1 MGAASFTS
9 FPMPKNLRT
18 FLKDMRRD
26 YPNEVVSVT
35 KVVNP
40 ANYDV
45 TAIVKQLGAQKKFP
59 VLIFDQPLNIHGQL
73 TDMKLVMSAE
83 NTQKKVQVALALPPE
98 MDRSEM
104 ANECLRRE
112 AAKIGPMI
120 VSREAAPVKEVV
132 RKGAEVDLYELPLL
146 RHHEMDGGP
155 YIDISSVAKDR
166 NSGVYNVSYHRME
179 VKDRNRT
186 GFLMTL
192 QHMWR
197 IFRAYEDANEECP
210 VATVIGHHP
219 AYQMGA
225 CYGGPF
231 EISEYEVIGGYLRE
245 PLRLTPSETWGERLL
260 VPADAEIVV
269 EGALLPGKRMVEGP
283 FGEVNGYLGVQGFQ
297 QSAVYE
303 VRAITRRRGAMHV
316 SILTPEGDKPWMDL
330 AREGAYLRRCRE
342 AVPGVQAV
350 CTSGRHALLNVF
362 ISMKKL
368 SEGDPGRAA
377 AAAMTWDW
385 CKNVFVFDEDID
397 VYNPTEILW
406 ALATRVQP
414 HRQVSII
421 PEIMRASLIDPSSD
435 SQRKTSVMIVD
446 ATRPLDRPFS
456 PVSKCP
462 DGALA
467 RIRLEDYVPGEV
479 LQHIP
484 TDRTTYWA

>member
-1 MGAASFTS
+1 MKSLG
-9 FPMPKNLRT
+9 T
-18 FLKDMRRD
+18 FIDDMRHA
-26 YPNEVVSVT
+26 YPGDVVSIA
-35 KVVNP
+35 KSVNP
-40 ANYDV
+40 LAYDI
-45 TAIVKQLGAQKKFP
+45 TAIVKHLGALKKFP
-59 VLIFDQPLNIHGQL
+59 LLIFENPLDAHGQA

-83 NTQKKVQVALALPPE
+83 NSQKKIQVALGVPAE
-98 MDRSEM
+98 MDRAEM
-104 ANECLRRE
+104 ARECLRRE
-112 AAKIGPMI
+112 TNKIGPVI
-120 VSREAAPVKEVV
+120 VRREAAPVKEVIQT
-132 RKGAEVDLYELPLL
+132 GARVDLYDLPLM

-155 YIDISSVAKDR
+155 YIDMSSVAKDR
-166 NSGVYNVSYHRME
+166 TSGVYNCSYHRME
-179 VKDRNRT
+179 VKDRNHT

-192 QHMWR
+192 QHTWR
-197 IFRAYEDANEECP
+197 IFRSYEDAGEECP

-231 EISEYEVIGGYLRE
+231 EISEYDIIGGYMQE

-260 VPADAEIVV
+260 VPADAEIVI

-283 FGEVNGYLGVQGFQ
+283 FGEVNGYMGVQGYQ
-297 QSAVYE
+297 QSAHYE
-303 VRAITRRRGAMHV
+303 VRAITRRRGALHT

-330 AREGAYLRRCRE
+330 AREGAYLRRARE
-342 AVPGVQAV
+342 AVPNVQAV

-362 ISMKKL
+362 ISMKKM

-377 AAAMTWDW
+377 AAVLTWDW

-414 HRQVSII
+414 HLQVSII
-421 PEIMRASLIDPSSD
+421 KPMMRGSLIDPSMVD
-435 SQRKTSVMIVD
+435 ARKTSAMIVD
-446 ATRPLDRPFS
+446 ATKPLDRPFS

-462 DGALA
+462 DEALR
-467 RIRLEDYVPGEV
+467 RIKLEDFVPGEI

-484 TDRTTYWA
+484 IDRTTYWA

>member
-1 MGAASFTS
+1 
-9 FPMPKNLRT
+9 
-18 FLKDMRRD
+18 MRRL
-26 YPNEVVSVT
+26 YPGEVVSVVKT
-35 KVVNP
+35 VNP
-40 ANYDV
+40 LDYEV
-45 TAIVKQLGAQKKFP
+45 TAIVKHLGALKKFP
-59 VLIFDQPLNIHGQL
+59 ILLFDKPLNAHGQSSG
-73 TDMKLVMSAE
+73 MRLVIGTE
-83 NTQKKVQVALALPPE
+83 NTQKKVQVALGVPRE
-98 MDRSEM
+98 MDRAEM
-104 ANECLRRE
+104 AREVLRRE
-112 AAKIGPMI
+112 AARIPPI
-120 VSREAAPVKEVV
+120 VVNQSTAPVKEIVQ
-132 RKGAEVDLYELPLL
+132 KGGDVDLYQLPLM

-155 YIDISSVAKDR
+155 YIDMSSVAVDR
-166 NSGVYNVSYHRME
+166 NSGVYNASYHRME
-179 VKDRNRT
+179 VKDRNHT

-197 IFRAYEDANEECP
+197 IFRGYEEAGEECP

-231 EISEYEVIGGYLRE
+231 DISEYEVIGGYLQE
-245 PLRLTPSETWGERLL
+245 PLRLTPSETWGDRLL
-260 VPADAEIVV
+260 VPADAEIVI

-297 QSAVYE
+297 QSAHYE
-303 VRAITRRRGAMHV
+303 VRAITRRRDAMHM
-316 SILTPEGDKPWMDL
+316 SIITPEGDKPWMDL

-362 ISMKKL
+362 IAMKKM

-385 CKNVFVFDEDID
+385 CKNVFVFDEDVD

-421 PEIMRASLIDPSSD
+421 GDIMRASLIDPSLD
-435 SQRKTSVMIVD
+435 SPRRTSVMIVD

-462 DGALA
+462 DEAMA
-467 RIRLEDYVPGEV
+467 RIKLEDFVPGEV

-484 TDRTTYWA
+484 IDRTTYWA

>member
-1 MGAASFTS
+1 
-9 FPMPKNLRT
+9 
-18 FLKDMRRD
+18 MRRL
-26 YPNEVVSVT
+26 YPSEVVAIA
-35 KVVNP
+35 KRVNP
-40 ANYDV
+40 LSYDI
-45 TAIVKQLGAQKKFP
+45 TAIVKQLGLLKKFP
-59 VLIFDQPLNIHGQL
+59 VLIFDQPLNAHGIAS
-73 TDMKLVMSAE
+73 DMRLVMSAE
-83 NTQKKVQVALALPPE
+83 NSQKKVQVALGVPAE
-98 MDRSEM
+98 MDRAEM
-104 ANECLRRE
+104 ARECLRRE
-112 AAKIGPMI
+112 AAWIAPVVVGTA
-120 VSREAAPVKEVV
+120 EAPVKELIQS
-132 RKGAEVDLYELPLL
+132 GDQVDLYELPLL

-155 YIDISSVAKDR
+155 YIDLSSVARDR
-166 NSGVYNVSYHRME
+166 NSGVYNCSYHRME
-179 VKDRNRT
+179 VKDRNHT

-197 IFRAYEDANEECP
+197 IFRGYEDAGEECP

-231 EISEYEVIGGYLRE
+231 EVSEYEIIGGYLQE
-245 PLRLTPSETWGERLL
+245 PLRVVPSETWGERLL
-260 VPADAEIVV
+260 VPADAEIVI

-283 FGEVNGYLGVQGFQ
+283 FGEVNGYLGLQGFQ
-297 QSAVYE
+297 QSACYE
-303 VRAITRRRGAMHV
+303 VRAITRRRGAMHS

-342 AVPGVQAV
+342 AVPGVQSV

-362 ISMKKL
+362 IAMKKM

-377 AAAMTWDW
+377 AAALTWDW
-385 CKNVFVFDEDID
+385 AKNVFVFDDDID

-414 HRQVSII
+414 HLQVSII
-421 PEIMRASLIDPSSD
+421 KEIMRGSLIDPSMTD
-435 SQRKTSVMIVD
+435 ARRTSAMIVD

-462 DGALA
+462 DEALA
-467 RIRLEDYVPGEV
+467 RIKLEDFVSGEV

>member
-1 MGAASFTS
+1 MKS
-9 FPMPKNLRT
+9 LRT
-18 FLKDMRRD
+18 FLDDMRRT
-26 YPNEVVSVT
+26 YPSEVVSVSKT
-35 KVVNP
+35 VNP
-40 ANYDV
+40 LTYDV
-45 TAIVKQLGAQKKFP
+45 TAIVKQLGALKKFP
-59 VLIFDQPLNIHGQL
+59 ILLFENPLNARGQA
-73 TDMKLVMSAE
+73 TDMQLVMSVE
-83 NTQKKVQVALALPPE
+83 TTQKKIQVALGVPAD
-98 MDRSEM
+98 MDRAEM
-104 ANECLRRE
+104 ARECLRRE
-112 AAKIGPMI
+112 AGKIGPVI
-120 VSREAAPVKEVV
+120 VSKDAASVKEVI
-132 RKGAEVDLYELPLL
+132 RIGDQVDLYELPLL
-146 RHHEMDGGP
+146 KHHEMDGGP
-155 YIDISSVAKDR
+155 YIDMSSVARDR
-166 NSGVYNVSYHRME
+166 SSGVYNCSYHRME
-179 VKDRNRT
+179 VKDRNHT

-197 IFRAYEDANEECP
+197 VFRGYEEAGEECP

-231 EISEYEVIGGYLRE
+231 EISEYDIIGGYMQE

-260 VPADAEIVV
+260 IPADAEIVI

-283 FGEVNGYLGVQGFQ
+283 FGEVNGYLGVQGYQ
-297 QSAVYE
+297 QSAHYE
-303 VRAITRRRGAMHV
+303 VRAITRRRGALHT

-330 AREGAYLRRCRE
+330 AREGAYLRRARE
-342 AVPGVQAV
+342 AVPSVVAV

-362 ISMKKL
+362 ISMKKM

-377 AAAMTWDW
+377 AAVLTWDW

-421 PEIMRASLIDPSSD
+421 GEIMRGSLVDPSMTD
-435 SQRKTSVMIVD
+435 PRKTSAMIID

-462 DGALA
+462 DEALV
-467 RIRLEDYVPGEV
+467 RIRLADFVPGEV
-479 LQHIP
+479 LKHIP
-484 TDRTTYWA
+484 VDRSTYWA

>member
-1 MGAASFTS
+1 MKS
-9 FPMPKNLRT
+9 LRT
-18 FLKDMRRD
+18 FLDDMRRT
-26 YPNEVVSVT
+26 YPSEVVSVSKT
-35 KVVNP
+35 VNP
-40 ANYDV
+40 LAYDV
-45 TAIVKQLGAQKKFP
+45 TAIVKQLGALKKFP
-59 VLIFDQPLNIHGQL
+59 ILVFENPLNARGQA
-73 TDMKLVMSAE
+73 TDMQLVMSAE
-83 NTQKKVQVALALPPE
+83 NTQKKIQVALGVSPD
-98 MDRSEM
+98 MDRAEM
-104 ANECLRRE
+104 ARECLRRE
-112 AAKIGPMI
+112 AGRIGPVI
-120 VSREAAPVKEVV
+120 VSKNAASVKEVI
-132 RKGAEVDLYELPLL
+132 RIGDQVDLYELPLL
-146 RHHEMDGGP
+146 KHHEMDGGP
-155 YIDISSVAKDR
+155 YIDMSSVARDR
-166 NSGVYNVSYHRME
+166 SSGVYNCSYHRME
-179 VKDRNRT
+179 VKDRNHT

-197 IFRAYEDANEECP
+197 VFRGYEEAGEECP

-225 CYGGPF
+225 CFGGPF
-231 EISEYEVIGGYLRE
+231 EISEYDIIGGYMQE

-260 VPADAEIVV
+260 IPADAEIVI

-283 FGEVNGYLGVQGFQ
+283 FGEVNGYLGVQGYQ
-297 QSAVYE
+297 QSAHYE
-303 VRAITRRRGAMHV
+303 VRAITRRRGALHT

-330 AREGAYLRRCRE
+330 AREGAYLRRARE
-342 AVPGVQAV
+342 AVPSVVAV

-362 ISMKKL
+362 ISMKKM

-377 AAAMTWDW
+377 AAVLTWDW

-421 PEIMRASLIDPSSD
+421 GEIMRGSLVDPSMTD
-435 SQRKTSVMIVD
+435 PRKTSAMIID

-462 DGALA
+462 DEALV
-467 RIRLEDYVPGEV
+467 RIRLADFVPGEI

-484 TDRTTYWA
+484 VDRSTYWA

>member
-1 MGAASFTS
+1 MAKS
-9 FPMPKNLRT
+9 LRT
-18 FLKDMRRD
+18 FLDDMHRA
-26 YPNEVVSVT
+26 YPNEVVSIAKT
-35 KVVNP
+35 VNP
-40 ANYDV
+40 LNYDV
-45 TAIVKQLGAQKKFP
+45 TAIVKQLGALKKFP
-59 VLIFDQPLNIHGQL
+59 ILVFEQPLDAHGQP

-83 NTQKKVQVALALPPE
+83 NSQKKVQVALGVPVDT
-98 MDRSEM
+98 DRAEM
-104 ANECLRRE
+104 ARECLRRE
-112 AAKIGPMI
+112 AGKIGPVI
-120 VSREAAPVKEVV
+120 VSKDAAPVKEIVHA
-132 RKGAEVDLYELPLL
+132 GDQVDLYELPLL

-155 YIDISSVAKDR
+155 YIDMSSVARDR
-166 NSGVYNVSYHRME
+166 NCGVYNCSYHRME
-179 VKDRNRT
+179 VKDRKHT

-197 IFRAYEDANEECP
+197 IFRGYEEAGEECP

-231 EISEYEVIGGYLRE
+231 EISEYDIIGGYLQE
-245 PLRLTPSETWGERLL
+245 PLRLVPSETWGERLL
-260 VPADAEIVV
+260 VPADAEIVI

-283 FGEVNGYLGVQGFQ
+283 FGEVNGYLGVQGYQ
-297 QSAVYE
+297 QSAHYE
-303 VRAITRRRGAMHV
+303 VRAITRRRGAMHM

-362 ISMKKL
+362 ISMKKM

-377 AAAMTWDW
+377 AAALTWDW
-385 CKNVFVFDEDID
+385 AKNVFVFDEDID

-414 HRQVSII
+414 HWQISII
-421 PEIMRASLIDPSSD
+421 QDIMRGSLIDPSMEHP
-435 SQRKTSVMIVD
+435 RRTSVMIVD
-446 ATRPLDRPFS
+446 ATKPLDRPLS
-456 PVSKCP
+456 PVSRCP
-462 DGALA
+462 EEALA
-467 RIRLEDYVPGEV
+467 RIKLEDFVPGDI

-484 TDRTTYWA
+484 VDRTTYWA

>member
-1 MGAASFTS
+1 
-9 FPMPKNLRT
+9 MPQSLRT
-18 FLKDMRRD
+18 FLDAIRRA
-26 YPNEVVSVT
+26 YPSEVVCIDRM
-35 KVVNP
+35 VNP
-40 ANYDV
+40 LTYDV
-45 TAIVKQLGAQKKFP
+45 TAIVKQLGALKKFP
-59 VLIFDQPLNIHGQL
+59 VLIFAQPLNAHGRS

-83 NTQKKVQVALALPPE
+83 NSQKKVQVALGVPPD
-98 MDRSEM
+98 MGRAEM
-104 ANECLRRE
+104 ARECLRRE
-112 AAKIGPMI
+112 AGRIGPVI
-120 VSREAAPVKEVV
+120 VSRESAPVKEIIQT
-132 RKGAEVDLYELPLL
+132 GGQVDLYELPLL

-155 YIDISSVAKDR
+155 YIDMSSVARDR
-166 NSGVYNVSYHRME
+166 NSGVYNCSYHRME
-179 VKDRNRT
+179 VKDRNHT

-197 IFRAYEDANEECP
+197 IFRGYEEAGEECP

-231 EISEYEVIGGYLRE
+231 EISEYDIIGGYLRE
-245 PLRLTPSETWGERLL
+245 PLRVVPSETWGERLL
-260 VPADAEIVV
+260 VPADAEIII

-283 FGEVNGYLGVQGFQ
+283 FGEVNGYLGLQGYQ
-297 QSAVYE
+297 QSAHYE
-303 VRAITRRRGAMHV
+303 VRAITRRQGAMHT

-330 AREGAYLRRCRE
+330 AREGAYLRRCSE

-362 ISMKKL
+362 ISMKKM

-377 AAAMTWDW
+377 AAALTWDW
-385 CKNVFVFDEDID
+385 AKNVFVFDEDID

-414 HRQVSII
+414 HLQISVIKD
-421 PEIMRASLIDPSSD
+421 IMRGSLIDPSMEHA
-435 SQRKTSVMIVD
+435 RRTSAMIVD
-446 ATRPLDRPFS
+446 ATKPLDRPFS

-462 DGALA
+462 DEALA
-467 RIRLEDYVPGEV
+467 RIKLEDYVPGEV

-484 TDRTTYWA
+484 IDRTTYWA